1 MTAFDPKELKTLS
14 DILALILDEE
24 QGQSASALDAIKARA
39 RRNKI
44 TGGALKN
51 LFQTI
56 TDDPSWRSSF
66 KNTKAQTQ
74 DKSEEYLARLGQM
87 RTTLNETSEEL
98 TATRNYTHK
107 LHAQLQ
113 YAISLRKETEM
124 ELAELITRR
133 HYPSRVMIF
142 ALFSAGLIVG
152 AATAEILHVLL
163 HTATH
168 VVTDN
173 ARYLY

>member
-74 DKSEEYLARLGQM
+74 DNSE
-87 RTTLNETSEEL
+87 
-98 TATRNYTHK
+98 
-107 LHAQLQ
+107 
-113 YAISLRKETEM
+113 
-124 ELAELITRR
+124 
-133 HYPSRVMIF
+133 
-142 ALFSAGLIVG
+142 
-152 AATAEILHVLL
+152 
-163 HTATH
+163 
-168 VVTDN
+168 D
-173 ARYLY
+173 